1 MSIEAVAPT
10 SVIYLLGS
18 PGVGKRTI
26 AHALHRRSGAVVL
39 DNQII
44 NFPVM
49 AAFDWDGR
57 RQLPSEIW
65 QYTSMIREAVLA
77 TLEQLAPLD
86 RSYVLTNSLE
96 QDAKSRALF
105 ARVGDIA
112 AARGATF
119 VPVFL
124 TCDRDEQLRRVVAA
138 DRVANRKLSGTAL
151 ATSFIEGTAFLR
163 PEIDSL
169 LDVDTTRI
177 SPDESADAILI
188 HASSLQERGQR
199 R

>member
-1 MSIEAVAPT
+1 MTRTPT
-10 SVIYLLGS
+10 SLVYLLGS

-26 AHALHRRSGAVVL
+26 AHALARRTGAVVL

-49 AAFDWDGR
+49 AALDWDGAR
-57 RQLPSEIW
+57 PLPAEVW
-65 QYTSMIREAVLA
+65 HFTSMIREAVIG
-77 TLEQLAPLD
+77 TLEELAPLD

-105 ARVGDIA
+105 ARVRGIA
-112 AARGATF
+112 EARGATF

-124 TCDRDEQLRRVVAA
+124 TCDLDEQMRRVVTEDRAA
-138 DRVANRKLSGTAL
+138 TAE
-151 ATSFIEGTAFLR
+151 A
-163 PEIDSL
+163 
-169 LDVDTTRI
+169 V
-177 SPDESADAILI
+177 
-188 HASSLQERGQR
+188 R